1 MDVFKHHNRI
11 TIMRR
16 THETRAQSQ
25 QVASRAHESYYL
37 DNAIDVHADASRRDA
52 FKKNTH
58 MQRKTSLFISN
69 IVSKIKV

>member
-52 FKKNTH
+52 FKKKYTYATEK
-58 MQRKTSLFISN
+58 QVYLFPILFRT
-69 IVSKIKV
+69 